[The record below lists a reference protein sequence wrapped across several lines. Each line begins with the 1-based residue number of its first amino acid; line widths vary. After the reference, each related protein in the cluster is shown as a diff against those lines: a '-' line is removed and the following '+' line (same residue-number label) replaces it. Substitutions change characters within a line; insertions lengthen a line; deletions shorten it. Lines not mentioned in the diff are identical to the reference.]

1 MSANGSRVSLTDAT
15 NTNIYN
21 LITNGNL
28 TTTGV
33 LNIAGYT
40 NVKTALDTL
49 DGSKQDNLTSTSNIT
64 TGTIS
69 ASNVTASGV

>member
-21 LITNGNL
+21 NLITNGNL
-28 TTTGV
+28 TTGV

-40 NVKTALDTL
+40 NVRPL
-49 DGSKQDNLTSTSNIT
+49 
-64 TGTIS
+64 
-69 ASNVTASGV
+69 